1 MKLDKSR
8 WNGCPIRYSAEI
20 IADKWTF
27 LILRDLMF
35 RGKSSYN
42 ALLKSSESISTNILA
57 NRLLKLEQHSLLIK
71 TKDPDNKKQYLYTLT
86 EKGFDLIPVMLKLFE
101 WSLKYDENTFLT
113 KDFVDMVRNNP
124 DTMKEKF
131 KAGKVLVLDSR
142 ES

>member
-1 MKLDKSR
+1 MKLDKSK

-42 ALLKSSESISTNILA
+42 AMLKSSEQISTNILA
-57 NRLLKLEQHSLLIK
+57 NRLGKMEQNGLLLKK
-71 TKDPDNKKQYLYTLT
+71 RDKDNGKQFIYQLT
-86 EKGFDLIPVMLKLFE
+86 EKGTDLMPVLLGLFE
-101 WSLKYDENTFLT
+101 WSYKYDEKTFLT
-113 KDFVDMVRNNP
+113 QEVVEQMQGDTQAMVD
-124 DTMKEKF
+124 EF
-131 KAGKVLVLDSR
+131 KAGKVLVLGAK